1 MSSCPP
7 DKIILTASKIACKQI
22 DNEYRALCFDYYEDS
37 RNGTVFIGVRPDGTK
52 LLIKN
57 KDEYT
62 SNIVKVYKVSD
73 ERGVDHFIFAT
84 ENSVY
89 VTVSTIK
96 TMKASQD
103 YD

>member
-1 MSSCPP
+1 MSCPP
-7 DKIILTASKIACKQI
+7 DKIVLTAAKVACKQV
-22 DNEYRALCFDYYEDS
+22 NGEYRALCFDYYEDS
-37 RNGTVFIGVRPDGTK
+37 KNGTVFIGVRPDGTK

-62 SNIVKVYKVSD
+62 SNIIKVFKVAD
-73 ERGVDHFIFAT
+73 EKGVDHFIFAT

-89 VTVSTIK
+89 VTVSSIK
-96 TMKASQD
+96 TMRATED